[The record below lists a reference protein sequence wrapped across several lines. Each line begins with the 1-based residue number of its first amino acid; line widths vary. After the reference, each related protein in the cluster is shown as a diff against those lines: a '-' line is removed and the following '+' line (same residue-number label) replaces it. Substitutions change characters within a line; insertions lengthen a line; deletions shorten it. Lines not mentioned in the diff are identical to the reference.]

1 MPGTG
6 ELDGRGAAEAELTP
20 EPSGEADPAVIL
32 AEQLQAEKEARLA
45 AEDRALR
52 WRADFENLR
61 RRTQLETEQLRA
73 GLTQGIILKFLP
85 VLDDLELALA
95 TAAGE
100 APPSWLAGL
109 DMVRRRF
116 LAALGEQGL
125 TRLDPVGQPFD
136 PEKHEAMLRVED
148 SGLPPNTVVEELRSG
163 YVLGTRVIRPA
174 LVKVQA

>member
-1 MPGTG
+1 MEGGP
-6 ELDGRGAAEAELTP
+6 AEADTTP
-20 EPSGEADPAVIL
+20 SLDDQADPVAVL
-32 AEQLQAEKEARLA
+32 AEQLQTEKEARLV

-61 RRTQLETEQLRA
+61 RRAQLEAEQLRT
-73 GLTQGIILKFLP
+73 GLTQDIILKFLP
-85 VLDDLELALA
+85 VLDDLERALA

-109 DMVRRRF
+109 DMVHRRF
-116 LAALGEQGL
+116 LTALAEHGL
-125 TRLDPVGQPFD
+125 TRLDAVGQPFD

-148 SGLPPNTVVEELRSG
+148 AGLPPNTVVEELRSG
-163 YVLGTRVIRPA
+163 YALGTRVIRPA